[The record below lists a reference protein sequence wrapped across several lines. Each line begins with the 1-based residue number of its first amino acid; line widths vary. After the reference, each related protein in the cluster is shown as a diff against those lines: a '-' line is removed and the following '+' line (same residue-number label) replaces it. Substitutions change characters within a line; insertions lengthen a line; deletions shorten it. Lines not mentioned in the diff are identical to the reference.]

1 MKHTAYIGLGSNVG
15 HREKNIT
22 AALNALEATRDV
34 KIVKASSLYETTPVG
49 GPADQGKFLNAVAKV
64 STTLPAARLLSL
76 CVRIEES
83 LGRKRDVH
91 WGPRTI
97 DLDLLLFDKQIV
109 SSEDLTIPHPM
120 MHERR
125 FVLEPLVEIDPDVV
139 HPALDRSARD
149 LLDDLDEETKGEISC

>member
-49 GPADQGKFLNAVAKV
+49 GPVEQGKYLNAVAKV
-64 STTLPAARLLSL
+64 STTLPAERLLSL

-97 DLDLLLFDKQIV
+97 DLDLLLFDDEIH
-109 SSEDLTIPHPM
+109 STAELTVPHPM
-120 MHERR
+120 MHERK

-139 HPALDRSARD
+139 HPAMDRTARD
-149 LLDDLDEETKGEISC
+149 LLGDLATDQKSQD